1 MDPEEEVTEPDV
13 VVGDNVDEA
22 PEVETGDTVVTVVNE
37 ADDKEDD
44 DQPVLLQH
52 ERRITELET
61 ALLALTEGLDALNER
76 TAIAE
81 ANAETAVD
89 TAVDAFVQGAA
100 AEEEVEEDEEP
111 PSAKRHPMFRS
122 FNELLGRE

>member
-22 PEVETGDTVVTVVNE
+22 PEVKTGDTVVTVVNE

-61 ALLALTEGLDALNER
+61 ALLALTEALDALNER
-76 TAIAE
+76 TAVAE
-81 ANAETAVD
+81 VTADAAAETAAD
-89 TAVDAFVQGAA
+89 AFSTAVETEAA
-100 AEEEVEEDEEP
+100 VEEDEEP